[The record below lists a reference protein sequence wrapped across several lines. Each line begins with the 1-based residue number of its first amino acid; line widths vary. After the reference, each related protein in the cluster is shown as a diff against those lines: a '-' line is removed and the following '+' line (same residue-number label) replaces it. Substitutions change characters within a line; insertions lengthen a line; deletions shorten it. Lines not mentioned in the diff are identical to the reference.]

1 MERRDF
7 LSLST
12 AAIGAL
18 MAGPLLNS
26 CQNKTSPSTHDKPN
40 IVFILIDDLGW
51 KDVGYMES
59 KYYET
64 PAIDR
69 LAKQGMIF
77 TNAYANAAN
86 CAPTRASLLTGQY
99 SPRHG
104 VYTVGSSAR
113 GKSENRRLI
122 PVENRNEVD
131 QAKVTVAEALKNAG
145 YVSAA
150 IGKWHIGQKPEQHGF
165 DYGIDRNELNVEG
178 HFAENGEYLT
188 DLLTGEAINFIK

>member
-1 MERRDF
+1 MERREF
-7 LSLST
+7 LNLST
-12 AAIGAL
+12 SVIGAL
-18 MAGPLLNS
+18 MTGPLLNS
-26 CQNKTSPSTHDKPN
+26 CKNKTSRSTLDKPN

-51 KDVGYMES
+51 KDVGYMGS

-64 PAIDR
+64 PTIDR
-69 LAKQGMIF
+69 LANQGMVF

-86 CAPTRASLLTGQY
+86 CAPTRASLLCGQY
-99 SPRHG
+99 APRHG

-122 PVENRNEVD
+122 PIENSREVD
-131 QAKVTVAEALKNAG
+131 QAKITIAETLKNAG

-165 DYGIDRNELNVEG
+165 DFCFTAASVVVIAV
-178 HFAENGEYLT
+178 A
-188 DLLTGEAINFIK
+188 AITSLFIWDAKS